1 MYRDY
6 LQQFKEAS
14 PLTQKMPSFDGN
26 PASVAPSV
34 QDSSSILSPSCTV
47 LRLIVNN
54 LQASVAPVARFF
66 SYRPDCAQYD
76 KASDEAW
83 W

>member
-1 MYRDY
+1 
-6 LQQFKEAS
+6 
-14 PLTQKMPSFDGN
+14 
-26 PASVAPSV
+26 V
-34 QDSSSILSPSCTV
+34 QDSSSILSPSCTA
-47 LRLIVNN
+47 LCLIISH

-66 SYRPDCAQYD
+66 SYRPDCAQDD